1 MNSSLI
7 MKEEVQIYQKHNF
20 FFYFIRTEHKKLHE
34 KSIQIQ
40 PLSFSFNN
48 NNQDFLSIYEITSKQ
63 IDQYISIN
71 DVQINYSQDG
81 LSNAIVCAYIIIKG
95 FDLESAFQV
104 MDFLQIDRPTV
115 YYLSSLKRLDNQINS
130 VQNLNRSSIIL
141 KTDLDLDQT
150 IQNSLLQSEI
160 LNFPIFSQRLIE
172 TQRNSQILP
181 SEYQATSEIFN
192 QQQISFISFGQQ
204 DLQNINEEPQI
215 NKIQSSIFVNKKQ

>member
-1 MNSSLI
+1 M
-7 MKEEVQIYQKHNF
+7 
-20 FFYFIRTEHKKLHE
+20 
-34 KSIQIQ
+34 
-40 PLSFSFNN
+40 
-48 NNQDFLSIYEITSKQ
+48 
-63 IDQYISIN
+63 
-71 DVQINYSQDG
+71 
-81 LSNAIVCAYIIIKG
+81 IIKG

-104 MDFLQIDRPTV
+104 MDFLQIDRPNV
-115 YYLSSLKRLDNQINS
+115 YYLSSLKRLDDQINS